1 MACAATLSRTVGLA
15 WAACYVQ
22 VMPCDAKVNG
32 SARSNG
38 WEIYTANLTIAVN
51 AVVRGPWN
59 ATHHI
64 NSPQKRYQCNT
75 TYNACV
81 TP

>member
-1 MACAATLSRTVGLA
+1 MACAATLSRTVWLA

-38 WEIYTANLTIAVN
+38 WEIYTANLTMAVN
-51 AVVRGPWN
+51 AVVWGPWN